1 MYGNLR
7 SVAGLL
13 GPSMGLCV
21 LVSLSGWPM
30 FCFPAGQRI
39 IEKLGMRDAYHE
51 KHGKHGKAEKLCM
64 HVISQ
69 SEKLEKSLFSLESAS
84 TPGPTVEP
92 LRVFHGFLAFCHR
105 CCTYIHIHTL
115 SIREFFGVLGSLPG
129 GASNAPP
136 RRHARWVALWPR
148 WVYPARH
155 GNPRFLDTG

>member
-1 MYGNLR
+1 MGDFLR
-7 SVAGLL
+7 SVASLP
-13 GPSMGLCV
+13 GPLAGSCCTRV
-21 LVSLSGWPM
+21 LSGWLM
-30 FCFPAGQRI
+30 FCLLARQRI
-39 IEKLGMRDAYHE
+39 IEKLGMTFAYHE

-84 TPGPTVEP
+84 TPGPTVEL

-115 SIREFFGVLGSLPG
+115 SIREFFSFLGSLPG

-155 GNPRFLDTG
+155 GNPRFLDTR